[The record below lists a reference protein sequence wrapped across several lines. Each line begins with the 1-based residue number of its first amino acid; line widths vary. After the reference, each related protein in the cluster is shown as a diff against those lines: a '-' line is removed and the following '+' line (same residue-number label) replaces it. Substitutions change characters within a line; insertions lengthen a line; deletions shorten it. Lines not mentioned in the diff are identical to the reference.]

1 MTLRQTATA
10 LARKE
15 LTVTA
20 HIEQTLTA
28 LDELKGT
35 AWENLV
41 AARADDAALSRAAQ
55 LDRELARDGWR
66 GPLHGVAVAIKDNI
80 DVVGMPTRC
89 GSAELADAT
98 AAEKN
103 AWIVDRLQDAGAI
116 VVAKAHLHEFAY
128 GPTGQANADGP
139 AANPHDPTRITGG
152 SSSGSA
158 ALVAK
163 GVVPLAV
170 GTDTGCSVRVPSALC
185 GVVGLKPTL
194 GALSTRGVFPLSTTL
209 DHVGLIAEDV
219 VDTAL
224 AWGAVPGVAHLP
236 TPVVG
241 LRIGRLR
248 GPLWQVH
255 DPEIEAA
262 LDRACTALTD
272 AGATVRDVELPHA
285 AELSATYPVVVGCEA
300 LETHMDRLPGAYQ
313 ASTLERLAGNIDYS
327 ATDYLRAARTM
338 ARMRDEALH
347 TLRRDL
353 ELDALLTATTPIRAT
368 GLHEGTVD
376 GRRVAS
382 ELLRM
387 CIPFSTLGIP
397 TVSVPAPGVDGL
409 PIGLQLA
416 GLATAGPGVSG
427 THPGESTAL
436 ALALAVS
443 G

>member
-1 MTLRQTATA
+1 MTLRETATA

-20 HIEQTLTA
+20 HVERTLTA

-55 LDRELARDGWR
+55 LDRELARGTWR
-66 GPLHGVAVAIKDNI
+66 GPLHGVAVAIKDNV
-80 DVVGMPTRC
+80 DVAGLPTRC
-89 GSAELADAT
+89 GSAELADAP
-98 AAEKN
+98 AAERN
-103 AWIVDRLQDAGAI
+103 AWIVDRLEDAGAV
-116 VVAKAHLHEFAY
+116 VVAKSHLHEFAY
-128 GPTGQANADGP
+128 GPTGQANPDGP
-139 AANPHDPTRITGG
+139 AANPHDPTKITGG

-224 AWGAVPGVAHLP
+224 AWGAIPGVAHLP

-248 GPLWQVH
+248 GPLWQLH

-262 LDRACTALTD
+262 LDRACIALTE
-272 AGATVRDVELPHA
+272 AGATVRDIELPHA
-285 AELSATYPVVVGCEA
+285 EGLSATYPIVGGCEA

-313 ASTLERLAGNIDYS
+313 PSTLARLMGNVDYS
-327 ATDYLRAARTM
+327 ATDYLRAVRTM
-338 ARMRDEALH
+338 VRLREDALR
-347 TLRRDL
+347 TLRHEH
-353 ELDALLTATTPIRAT
+353 ELDGLITATTPMRAT
-368 GLHEGTVD
+368 PLLADEVD
-376 GRRVAS
+376 GRNVAA

-387 CIPFSTLGIP
+387 CIPFSALGIP
-397 TVSVPAPGVDGL
+397 AVSVPAPGVNGL
-409 PIGLQLA
+409 PIGVQLA